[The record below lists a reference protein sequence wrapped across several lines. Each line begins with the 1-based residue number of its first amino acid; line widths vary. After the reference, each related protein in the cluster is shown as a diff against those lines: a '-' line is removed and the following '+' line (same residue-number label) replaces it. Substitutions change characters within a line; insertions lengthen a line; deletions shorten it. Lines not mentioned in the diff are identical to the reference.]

1 MKSIVEYTIIYQN
14 MNNFKNAF
22 LGIFFVIFTQGCA
35 TVGMAIDGG
44 KELATN
50 TIDTVTGTASG
61 IVGAVANDVGSIVQT
76 GAEVGVGLVQTAT
89 ETGAGLVEVV
99 ASNVDAQTDALQDK
113 EAKEEPKEEE
123 KK

>member
-1 MKSIVEYTIIYQN
+1 
-14 MNNFKNAF
+14 MNNLRNAF

-113 EAKEEPKEEE
+113 EAKEEPKDRQRIHTAPLRNRRQ
-123 KK
+123 

>member
-1 MKSIVEYTIIYQN
+1 
-14 MNNFKNAF
+14 MNNLKNAF
-22 LGIFFVIFTQGCA
+22 LGIFFVIFAQGCA
-35 TVGMAIDGG
+35 TVGTVIDGG
-44 KELATN
+44 KEMATN

-61 IVGAVANDVGSIVQT
+61 IVSSVATDVGSIVQT

-99 ASNVDAQTDALQDK
+99 QSEIDSQTDALQDK
-113 EAKEEPKEEE
+113 EAKEEPEEE

>member
-1 MKSIVEYTIIYQN
+1 MSFV
-14 MNNFKNAF
+14 FALF
-22 LGIFFVIFTQGCA
+22 LRTLL
-35 TVGMAIDGG
+35 
-44 KELATN
+44 E
-50 TIDTVTGTASG
+50 ASR
-61 IVGAVANDVGSIVQT
+61 APPYVQKKKT